1 MNRVN
6 SEQDDLLSTIQL
18 VEGDAL
24 LTEHLFDQLVDLLV
38 ESMFLDLRQSF
49 LGGEIDRDTYVEQLA
64 ILAEQCREA
73 GLLPLASR
81 PL

>member
-49 LGGEIDRDTYVEQLA
+49 LAGEIDRDTYVEQLA